1 MRSARPLWLAAVLIA
16 GCATGGRPKG
26 PSRPQVVVLS
36 IGAGAEVQSRV
47 EELVTRRF
55 DIIDDAAY
63 RDAARRLKAVKM
75 TRKNIARVAGELG
88 AIALVHGKATGKK
101 KRQVVT
107 IYVRDAE
114 NGKLLERH
122 RLTVRRGVV
131 AKKGNRRLE
140 KRLLAKVKGP
150 PPPKPE
156 EPVEEEEPA
165 TAASEEPAEK
175 TAAKPAEEE
184 EEPDLPPVQYDE
196 SGQAVDDEIPP
207 M

>member
-1 MRSARPLWLAAVLIA
+1 MNPARPGLWLAAVLIA
-16 GCATGGRPKG
+16 GCATSGSRPKG
-26 PSRPQVVVLS
+26 PSRPQVVVLA
-36 IGAGAEVQSRV
+36 IGAGTTVQARV

-55 DIIDDAAY
+55 DIISDDAY
-63 RDAARRLKAVKM
+63 RDAARRLDAVKM
-75 TRKNIARVAGELG
+75 TRKNIAKVAGELG

-114 NGKLLERH
+114 SGKLLERH

-131 AKKGNRRLE
+131 AKKGNRRLA

-150 PPPKPE
+150 AKPE
-156 EPVEEEEPA
+156 LPVEEEEPA
-165 TAASEEPAEK
+165 TASEEEPPGK
-175 TAAKPAEEE
+175 TAAKPDDDE

-196 SGQAVDDEIPP
+196 GGQAVDDEIPP